1 MRFPEALGPG
11 DRVAVV
17 APSSPFPRTQF
28 LAGLAWIAQR
38 YRVSLRED
46 VFARTGYLAG
56 EDDRRAGE
64 LERAMRDPDVRA
76 ILVAR
81 GGYGATRIVERLPWD
96 DFARSPKWIAGF
108 SDVTALHAKAV
119 AHGVA
124 CVHGCNV
131 TGLFA
136 ASPKARATWMSA
148 MERPSAKRSW
158 NALRAIRAG
167 DAQGVLFGGNVALLC
182 AMAAARTLVVPEGAI
197 VLLEDVTERPYR
209 VDRMLTSL
217 LDGGHFARAA
227 AIVFGDFSQCDP
239 GPDGVTIDEVLAERT
254 RALGIPVYANAPFGH
269 GNRNEAFTLGAS
281 ATLQGGVLA
290 WGSAPA
296 M

>member
-1 MRFPEALGPG
+1 MVFPEALRPG

-28 LAGLAWIAQR
+28 LAGLAWVAQR
-38 YRVSLRED
+38 YAVTLRED
-46 VFARTGYLAG
+46 AFSRTGYLAG
-56 EDDRRAGE
+56 EDERRAAE
-64 LERAMRDPDVRA
+64 LSRAMRAPDVRA

-81 GGYGATRIVERLPWD
+81 GGYGATRIIERLPWD
-96 DFARSPKWIAGF
+96 DFARSPKWIVGF

-136 ASPKARATWMSA
+136 ASPKARATWMAA
-148 MERPSAKRSW
+148 MERPSAPRTWKD
-158 NALRAIRAG
+158 LRAIREG
-167 DAQGVLFGGNVALLC
+167 DARGVLFGGNVALLC

-217 LDGGHFARAA
+217 IDGGYFARAS

-239 GPDGVTIDEVLAERT
+239 GPDGVTVAQVLADRT
-254 RALGIPVYANAPFGH
+254 RALGIPVHANAPFGH
-269 GNRNEAFTLGAS
+269 GSRNEAFTLGAP
-281 ATLQGGVLA
+281 ATLASGALS
-290 WGSAPA
+290 W
-296 M
+296 